1 MRSKQVKIMWCIH
14 LIKLDWRPIQQ
25 ILIWENEFFSGVM
38 MDEENVE
45 NCILCCQPCNE
56 LEKVIKVVDYENLKF
71 KASKWKGLDKY
82 SKVYASVEW
91 EGSSADIFVWHK
103 SCQIEIC
110 RERKLQQVLNRKKK
124 WRKSSKQVQI
134 EHPSAPP
141 RKTTCQSDG
150 ITH

>member
-1 MRSKQVKIMWCIH
+1 
-14 LIKLDWRPIQQ
+14 
-25 ILIWENEFFSGVM
+25 

-91 EGSSADIFVWHK
+91 EGSSADIFV
-103 SCQIEIC
+103 
-110 RERKLQQVLNRKKK
+110 
-124 WRKSSKQVQI
+124 
-134 EHPSAPP
+134 
-141 RKTTCQSDG
+141 
-150 ITH
+150 